1 MRIISIAQT
10 VQRKIFTDK
19 TQKSNNN
26 RRSQENN
33 YLFFT
38 LDCIHKQIEFSLL
51 QQGYVYVSCFQVK
64 FATFDMFYL
73 EFRIYQALYIY
84 RNKMYLNCR

>member
-1 MRIISIAQT
+1 MRIISIAET
-10 VQRKIFTDK
+10 VQRNIFTDK

-38 LDCIHKQIEFSLL
+38 LGCIHKQIESSLL

-64 FATFDMFYL
+64 FAVFDL
-73 EFRIYQALYIY
+73 EFIKNLEYISSVI
-84 RNKMYLNCR
+84 KISIGILCI

>member
-10 VQRKIFTDK
+10 VQRNIFADK

-33 YLFFT
+33 YLFFK
-38 LDCIHKQIEFSLL
+38 LGCIHKQIECSLL
-51 QQGYVYVSCFQVK
+51 QHGCAYLLCSQVK
-64 FATFDMFYL
+64 FAIFDIFHL
-73 EFRIYQALYIY
+73 KFRIYRALLQL
-84 RNKMYLNCR
+84 LNSYKELR